1 MGYTQSPHL
10 TAEELESLL
19 TEAIFARFCSFNP
32 DGTIHAVPVNFRYR
46 DGHILVVT
54 PEASR
59 KARNVARDKT
69 VTILVDVVGE
79 RLSDF
84 KGAIIYGNADIKE
97 TTLSEMMYVGEVWM
111 PEGKV
116 EAVSKGLMALS
127 DWVMISVEP
136 ERTASFD
143 YAKDEEF
150 AAATQRD

>member
-1 MGYTQSPHL
+1 MAYTQPPHL
-10 TAEELESLL
+10 TGEELESLL

-32 DGTIHAVPVNFRYR
+32 DGTIHAVPVNFKYR

-69 VTILVDVVGE
+69 VTVLVDVVGE

-97 TTLSEMMYVGEVWM
+97 TTLSKMMDVGEVWM
-111 PEGKV
+111 PEDKV
-116 EAVSKGLMALS
+116 EAWSKGLMALS

-143 YAKDEEF
+143 YAKDEAF